1 MDQMPYGPFTSQGVS
16 HFRHERAGHVVHAY
30 HPSVGKAEATA
41 LLPVQSEPGLY
52 SQVPDQHRP
61 Q

>member
-52 SQVPDQHRP
+52 S
-61 Q
+61 